1 LALVDF
7 MVTALIWGVPI
18 ILAALGEMLVERSGR
33 VNLGVDG
40 MMAFSAAVS
49 VAVASITGSPILG
62 LIAGGLAGLA
72 LSAIYTITVVGLKLD
87 QIVVGL
93 IIALTGLGL
102 ADLVASTG
110 HKIGPYIPYGSTLH
124 NILVA
129 MTITLPI
136 ALWIILYRTPYG
148 VELRAI
154 GYDEGIARERGL
166 RVDLIRAITISTE
179 GLMAGVAGA
188 YMAFVLY
195 NGRYFS
201 GITGGWG
208 WLAIGSVI
216 LGYWHPIGVALAA
229 YAVSL
234 LIVARP
240 LIASELGLP
249 PTIVPITPY
258 IAVVIALIL
267 VSIVSRR
274 KPSLIPPK
282 PL

>member
-1 LALVDF
+1 MALADF
-7 MVTALIWGVPI
+7 MATALIWGVPI

-49 VAVASITGSPILG
+49 VAVASITGSPIQG
-62 LIAGGLAGLA
+62 LIAGGLAGLT
-72 LSAIYTITVVGLKLD
+72 LSTIYTITVVGLKLD

-110 HKIGPYIPYGSTLH
+110 HKIGPYIPYGSMLH

-166 RVDLIRAITISTE
+166 RVDLIRAITISTG

-216 LGYWHPIGVALAA
+216 LGYWHPVGVALAA

-234 LIVARP
+234 LIVTRP

-258 IAVVIALIL
+258 IAVVIALII

>member
-1 LALVDF
+1 

-49 VAVASITGSPILG
+49 VAVASITGSPIPG

-72 LSAIYTITVVGLKLD
+72 LSTIYTITVVGLKLD

-110 HKIGPYIPYGSTLH
+110 HKIGPYIPYGSMLH

-129 MTITLPI
+129 MTVILPI

-154 GYDEGIARERGL
+154 GYDESIARERGL
-166 RVDLIRAITISTE
+166 RVDLIRAITISTG
-179 GLMAGVAGA
+179 GLMAGAAGA

-216 LGYWHPIGVALAA
+216 LGYWHPVGVALAA

-234 LIVARP
+234 LIVTRP

-258 IAVVIALIL
+258 IAVVIALII